1 MRQAFTNFGHLRAR
15 AAQMGVAAAMLA
27 LLTPGAS
34 AGQRILHGAQSDAAK
49 CHDAVRRADHASAG
63 HVAAC
68 TAVIADEHA
77 RDSER
82 AAARV
87 NRATLYRHLGEDAAA
102 VADCEAALPVMSRE
116 ANVAISCA
124 AVFIDA
130 GEPDRAVELLQQS
143 ELPETRDRYK
153 YYHNLALAHHDLGEY
168 SLAYYY
174 LEKTLAA
181 KPGFAPAVEL
191 IANYKVVED

>member
-1 MRQAFTNFGHLRAR
+1 MRQALTDFDRFRAR
-15 AAQMGVAAAMLA
+15 AAQVSVAAALFAM
-27 LLTPGAS
+27 LTPGAS
-34 AGQRILHGAQSDAAK
+34 AGHQVLHGTQSDAAE
-49 CHDAVRRADHASAG
+49 CYDAARRADHASTG

-68 TAVIADEHA
+68 TAVIDDEHA
-77 RDSER
+77 RDNER

-102 VADCEAALPVMSRE
+102 VADCEAALRMMADE
-116 ANVAISCA
+116 ADVAISCA
-124 AVFIDA
+124 AVFID
-130 GEPDRAVELLQQS
+130 GSEPERAVALLQQS
-143 ELPETRDRYK
+143 ELPQKRDRYK

-174 LEKTLAA
+174 LEQTLAA

-191 IANYKVVED
+191 IANYEVVED